1 MNKME
6 KINLFISIYIAQF
19 LNIFRITAWLPF
31 LVLAIIQLVG
41 LIIITNLN
49 LPGFKVFIFP
59 VLNLFMPEQL
69 FHYPIYYLAAP
80 QAFSIYDTFIL
91 GPTLSIL
98 AIGMAVCRLG
108 GFHERRFDSL
118 SNCRKKAIANYG
130 KLFFFW
136 LIQTILLLTVI
147 LIPANLIEPYA
158 YGSPRFA
165 VIVKIVLQL
174 SGFAVSAILIY
185 TLPAMLIGG
194 KSLRNSLRHS
204 LRLFARNPL
213 FTYFIILL
221 PGAIKICFDLLTTNF
236 AQHIITRDN
245 PEIII
250 WALFIN
256 IGAGV
261 FLNLF
266 IYGTAAYAYKE
277 LPSLKTT

>member
-31 LVLAIIQLVG
+31 LVLGIVQLIG

-49 LPGFKVFIFP
+49 LPGFKTIIFP

-69 FHYPIYYLAAP
+69 FHYPVYYLAAP
-80 QAFSIYDTFIL
+80 QAYSIFDTFIL

-118 SNCRKKAIANYG
+118 SICRKKALANYVR
-130 KLFFFW
+130 LFFFW
-136 LIQTILLLTVI
+136 IIQTAIFLAVI
-147 LIPANLIEPYA
+147 LIPVNFFEPYA
-158 YGSPRFA
+158 YESPRFA
-165 VIVKIVLQL
+165 VFVKVILQMA
-174 SGFAVSAILIY
+174 GFLVSAMFIY
-185 TLPAMLIGG
+185 TIPAMLIGG
-194 KSLRNSLRHS
+194 KTIVAGLLESLK
-204 LRLFARNPL
+204 LFAKNPI

-221 PGAIKICFDLLTTNF
+221 PGIIKIGFDLLTTNF
-236 AQHIITRDN
+236 AQYIITRDN

-256 IGAGV
+256 IGTGV

-277 LPSLKTT
+277 LAS